1 MADLT
6 GFRQMLADRA
16 EADKGL
22 PKVCLKCTTDLDLAL
37 ARLITVDS
45 RKEDETDGQVTSRY
59 LDEICEELAK
69 PENEEVVKHINA
81 CIAAFKE
88 KVSAAT
94 SALGDIKT
102 AANELAGYM
111 ETYKNDALARDP
123 FVSTHAN
130 LTKLSVDYPTWD
142 WSGPAIVGTGTYIK
156 ERVGG
161 MLVAKDATVPT
172 EYDYRLFILGVSTI
186 SRKVNFESVELS
198 EEHRSTL
205 IDSAIDIVVDNTKEE
220 VTDVI
225 DVLTG
230 MKSINGV
237 VLDLQRL
244 QNMDPA
250 DLFDRIKEYDGFIH
264 KYYQIATAII
274 DEKIPLPDIDG
285 KDTIKTNAE
294 SVKLL
299 CEFMAYFELMERE
312 SVFNKVVL
320 LQGGLIN
327 SDEKTAFEDAGGTT
341 LMIAHY
347 IRYMYKDDVKKI
359 PARGISSKV
368 IIESAAH
375 NEKVVKADISNVAN
389 RIAIATTSARVE
401 AFNTVAHRYIVNKVN
416 HDNPDMPD
424 STKTTEVENF
434 MRGLVKK
441 IATRILHH
449 DIAFVDAALMLIVE
463 SDYHGT
469 FVESMYN
476 ELGAA
481 YLARIQ
487 TAEDGKVTDF
497 DLQVAEMSVV
507 ARMVSN
513 FVVEHLITCCSDC
526 KDNTVKSPIVPE
538 KE

>member
-45 RKEDETDGQVTSRY
+45 RSEDETDGQVAARY
-59 LDEICEELAK
+59 LDEICAELSK
-69 PENEEVVKHINA
+69 PENEDVVKHINA
-81 CIAAFKE
+81 VIAAFKE
-88 KVSAAT
+88 KISAAT
-94 SALGDIKT
+94 SALGDIKN
-102 AANELAGYM
+102 AANQLAGYM

-130 LTKLSVDYPTWD
+130 FTKLSVDYPTWD
-142 WSGPAIVGTGTYIK
+142 WSGPAIVGTPTYIK
-156 ERVGG
+156 ERVGA
-161 MLVAKDATVPT
+161 MLVAKDASVPT
-172 EYDYRLFILGVSTI
+172 EYDYRLFILGVSNI
-186 SRKVNFESVELS
+186 SRKVNFQSVELS
-198 EEHRSTL
+198 EEHRTTI
-205 IDSAIDIVVDNTKEE
+205 IDSAIDIIADNTKED
-220 VTDVI
+220 VTDVVN
-225 DVLTG
+225 VLTG
-230 MKSINGV
+230 TKSINGIV
-237 VLDLQRL
+237 SDLSRL

-250 DLFDRIKEYDGFIH
+250 DLFDRIKEYDAFIH
-264 KYYQIATAII
+264 KYYQIAAAII
-274 DEKIPLPDIDG
+274 DEKIPLPEIEG
-285 KDTIKTNAE
+285 RDTIKSNAE
-294 SVKLL
+294 CVKLL

-312 SVFNKVVL
+312 SVFNKAVL

-327 SDEKTAFEDAGGTT
+327 SDEKTAYESAGGTT

-347 IRYMYKDDVKKI
+347 IRYMYKDDVSKI

-416 HDNPDMPD
+416 HDNPDMAD
-424 STKTTEVENF
+424 GAKTTEVENI
-434 MRGLVKK
+434 MRALVKK
-441 IATRILHH
+441 IANRILHH

-463 SDYHGT
+463 ADYHGT

-487 TAEDGKVTDF
+487 TAEDGNVTDF
-497 DLQVAEMSVV
+497 DLQVAEMGVV

-526 KDNTVKSPIVPE
+526 KDNTVKSPVVPE

>member
-1 MADLT
+1 
-6 GFRQMLADRA
+6 
-16 EADKGL
+16 
-22 PKVCLKCTTDLDLAL
+22 
-37 ARLITVDS
+37 
-45 RKEDETDGQVTSRY
+45 
-59 LDEICEELAK
+59 
-69 PENEEVVKHINA
+69 
-81 CIAAFKE
+81 
-88 KVSAAT
+88 
-94 SALGDIKT
+94 
-102 AANELAGYM
+102 
-111 ETYKNDALARDP
+111 
-123 FVSTHAN
+123 
-130 LTKLSVDYPTWD
+130 
-142 WSGPAIVGTGTYIK
+142 
-156 ERVGG
+156 
-161 MLVAKDATVPT
+161 
-172 EYDYRLFILGVSTI
+172 
-186 SRKVNFESVELS
+186 
-198 EEHRSTL
+198 
-205 IDSAIDIVVDNTKEE
+205 
-220 VTDVI
+220 
-225 DVLTG
+225 
-230 MKSINGV
+230 
-237 VLDLQRL
+237 
-244 QNMDPA
+244 MDPA

>member
-172 EYDYRLFILGVSTI
+172 EYDYRLFILGVSNI